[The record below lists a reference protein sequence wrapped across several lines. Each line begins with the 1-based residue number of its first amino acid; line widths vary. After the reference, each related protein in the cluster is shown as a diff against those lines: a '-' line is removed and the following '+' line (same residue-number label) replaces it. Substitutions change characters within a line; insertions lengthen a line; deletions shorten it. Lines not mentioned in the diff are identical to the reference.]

1 MEYKMRLDPKYLHTV
16 GNKLTWD
23 DKEASKKLYQKY
35 SLELVTVMYENKGMG
50 LAANQCGVN
59 IQMFIMKRANGTILT
74 CINPE
79 LIHTDGPWE
88 QPNMV
93 TDTEGCL
100 SFEGEQLE
108 IERPNN
114 CSVRYQDYAGTWF
127 TADFEGLEA
136 RCWLHEYDHCQGI
149 TMDQRFNNEV
159 QYS

>member
-1 MEYKMRLDPKYLHTV
+1 MRLDPKYLHKV

-35 SLELVTVMYENKGMG
+35 SLELVSLMFEESGMG
-50 LAANQCGVN
+50 LAANQCGLNV
-59 IQMFIMKRANGTILT
+59 QMFVMKRADKSILT

-93 TDTEGCL
+93 KDIEGCL
-100 SFEGEQLE
+100 SFKGEQME